1 MMTKEEAQEFTS
13 RWLPA
18 WSGNEPEKLAS
29 FYSDDVFYSDH
40 LVPKGV
46 KGKEQLLDH
55 LRKMLGQNPDWIWTL
70 IEAIPMED
78 GFLCKW
84 LARIP
89 VGGKVIEC
97 IGV

>member
-1 MMTKEEAQEFTS
+1 MMTTEEAWEFAS

-18 WSGNEPEKLAS
+18 WTGNDPEKLAV
-29 FYSDDVFYSDH
+29 FYSDDVFYSDN

-46 KGKEQLLDH
+46 IGKEQLLGH
-55 LRKMLGQNPDWIWTL
+55 LRKMLGQNPNWIWTM
-70 IEAIPMED
+70 IEAIPMEG

-89 VGGKVIEC
+89 VGDKVIDC